1 MYSIERT
8 AFCWIE
14 RHFSLL
20 YLAVITFLALAIRL
34 AGFPF
39 LSLAMN
45 NFLIPW
51 FGIIQKSG
59 LHERVGD
66 YKLLYQTIIYVMTFI
81 SLPAIWQYKP
91 AASFL

>member
-14 RHFSLL
+14 RHLSLL
-20 YLAVITFLALAIRL
+20 YLTVITLLALAIRL

-39 LSLAMN
+39 LSIDMN
-45 NFLIPW
+45 HFLIPW

-66 YKLLYQTIIYVMTFI
+66 YNL
-81 SLPAIWQYKP
+81 SYKNY
-91 AASFL
+91 L